1 MGKSLEVPTEVRP
14 RSRWKSN
21 PGNPIEPPAPW
32 VFAATIKQLL
42 RQIRVIKRALEASEK
57 LIFEPESKGPNRQFV
72 EFFSHHLVNS
82 RMTCP
87 NCLMA
92 R

>member
-21 PGNPIEPPAPW
+21 PGNSIEALAPW

-42 RQIRVIKRALEASEK
+42 RQIRVINGLWRPPRMFFRKESED
-57 LIFEPESKGPNRQFV
+57 LQILRF
-72 EFFSHHLVNS
+72 
-82 RMTCP
+82 
-87 NCLMA
+87 
-92 R
+92 

>member
-21 PGNPIEPPAPW
+21 PGNSIEPPAPW

-42 RQIRVIKRALEASEK
+42 RQIRVINGLWRPLRMFLKSK
-57 LIFEPESKGPNRQFV
+57 LIDFKPLNWVR
-72 EFFSHHLVNS
+72 LVI
-82 RMTCP
+82 REKF
-87 NCLMA
+87 CLA
-92 R
+92 RDQ